1 MEFTF
6 LGTSSGTPTKRR
18 NVSGLALHGKNSKH
32 WYMIDCGE
40 ATQHQL
46 LRTKYSMITLKAI
59 FITHIH
65 GDHCYGLPGILASAS
80 MAGREAPLTIVAPQG
95 VIDMV
100 KAVQQTTQLWLDYEL
115 IYIAVEQQFQ
125 SLCFDDF
132 TVEPVELSHR
142 VPCFGYNFVDNNIER
157 RVDQPKLKAS
167 GIKPGPLWGLLQK
180 GKDVTT
186 PAGQSLL
193 AKDFLQAP
201 RQPRAIFVAGDN
213 DTPSLLNNA
222 TVKPDVVI
230 HEATYTED
238 IAEKVGKGPQHSYA
252 RIVGEYAQSGTIK
265 HLILT
270 HFSARYG
277 YDTRQSPSI
286 LDVKNEAKTYYKGNL
301 FLANDF
307 DRFELNKRGELFLNY
322 SDL

>member
-18 NVSGLALHGKNSKH
+18 NVSGLALHAKMSKH

-46 LRTKYSMITLKAI
+46 LRTKYSVSSLKAI

-80 MAGREAPLTIVAPQG
+80 MAGRETPLTIVAPQA

-100 KAVQQTTQLWLDYEL
+100 KAVRQTTQLWLDYEL
-115 IYIAVEQQFQ
+115 IYIAVEQQSQ
-125 SLCFDDF
+125 PLCFDDF
-132 TVEPVELSHR
+132 TVEAVELSHR
-142 VPCFGYNFVDNNIER
+142 VPCYGYNFVESNIER
-157 RVDQPKLKAS
+157 RLDKDKLTAC
-167 GIKPGPLWGLLQK
+167 GIKPSPLWGLLQK

-186 PAGQSLL
+186 PEGQTLL
-193 AKDFLQAP
+193 AKDFLQTP
-201 RQPRAIFVAGDN
+201 RQPRVIFVAGDN
-213 DTPSLLNNA
+213 DTPELLNNA

-238 IAEKVGKGPQHSYA
+238 IAQKVGKGPQHSYA
-252 RIVGEYAQSGTIK
+252 RIVGEYAQDAGIK
-265 HLILT
+265 NLVLT

-277 YDTRQSPSI
+277 YDTSQSPSI
-286 LDVKNEAKTYYKGNL
+286 LDVENEAEKYYKRNL

-307 DRFELNKRGELFLNY
+307 NSFELNKKGELLLNC
-322 SDL
+322 SH

>member
-18 NVSGLALHGKNSKH
+18 NVSGLALHAKMSKH

-46 LRTKYSMITLKAI
+46 LSTKYSVSNLKAI

-95 VIDMV
+95 VIDMI
-100 KAVQQTTQLWLDYEL
+100 KAVRETTQLWLDYEL
-115 IYIAVEQQFQ
+115 IYIAVELQTQP
-125 SLCFDDF
+125 LCFDDF

-142 VPCFGYNFVDNNIER
+142 VPCFGYNFVESNVEQR
-157 RVDQPKLKAS
+157 LDQQKLKAC
-167 GIKPGPLWGLLQK
+167 GIKRGPHWGLLQR
-180 GKDVTT
+180 GKDVITGE
-186 PAGQSLL
+186 GQTLL
-193 AKDFLQAP
+193 ANDFLQTP
-201 RQPRAIFVAGDN
+201 RPPRAIFVAGDN
-213 DTPSLLNNA
+213 DTPSLLNTA
-222 TVKPDVVI
+222 SVKPDVVI

-238 IAEKVGKGPQHSYA
+238 IAQKVGKGPQHSYA
-252 RIVGEYAQSGTIK
+252 RIVAEYAQDAGIK

-277 YDTRQSPSI
+277 YDINQSPSI
-286 LDVKNEAKTYYKGNL
+286 LDIENEAKKHYKGNS

-307 DRFELNKRGELFLNY
+307 DSFELNKKGVLFLN
-322 SDL
+322 SSH